1 MIRVGGVVSY
11 PSIVLAS
18 GSPRRRELLESAGVA
33 FTVVSA
39 DIDESPLPEET
50 PAEMVVRLAI
60 AKAQAVVGRAPSGAA
75 ILAADTTVD
84 IDGATLGKPES
95 AEDAQRML
103 GLLSNRW
110 HLVHSGVCLL
120 GPGPLASFRVTTEVR
135 FTDLRVHDIERYI
148 VTGEPVDRAGA
159 YAMQGGAA
167 GFVAEIR
174 GSVTNVIGLP
184 LAETLAAL
192 RDI

>member
-1 MIRVGGVVSY
+1 MRVGGVVSY

-60 AKAQAVVGRAPSGAA
+60 AKAHAVVGRAPSGAV

-84 IDGATLGKPES
+84 IGGATLGKPES

-120 GPGPLASFRVTTEVR
+120 GPGPLTSFRVTTEVR
-135 FTDLRVHDIERYI
+135 FTDLRVEDIERYI
-148 VTGEPVDRAGA
+148 ATGEPVDRAGA

>member
-1 MIRVGGVVSY
+1 MRVGGVASY

-60 AKAQAVVGRAPSGAA
+60 AKAHAVVGRAPSGAA

-120 GPGPLASFRVTTEVR
+120 GLGPLTSFRVTTEVR
-135 FTDLRVHDIERYI
+135 FTDLRVEDIERYI
-148 VTGEPVDRAGA
+148 ATGEPVDRAGA